1 MQSKRRKQNYDHQ
14 RLGIIMKKLFAIIML
29 FGFTSM
35 ALASDYVVHHN
46 NKSIDIPTQANQI
59 QILNFWAAWCGPC
72 RREMPDMNKWYL
84 QKGKKQNIA
93 MIGIA
98 IDHEQNITNFLKTT
112 PVNYPIWR
120 YTGKDSRK
128 LLLSY
133 GNKLG
138 GFPFTVVRMNGCET
152 TWTTVGELTI
162 DRLEQSIAGVKKACI
177 KT

>member
-1 MQSKRRKQNYDHQ
+1 
-14 RLGIIMKKLFAIIML
+14 MKKLLAAMVL
-29 FGFTSM
+29 ASLTSV
-35 ALASDYVVHHN
+35 AYASDYVVHQN
-46 NKSIDIPTQANQI
+46 NKPIDIPTQANQI
-59 QILNFWAAWCGPC
+59 QVLNFWASWCGPC
-72 RREMPDMNKWYL
+72 RKEMPDMNKWYL
-84 QKGKKQNIA
+84 QKGKKENVA

-98 IDHEQNITNFLKTT
+98 IDREQNITNFLKTT

-138 GFPFTVVRMNGCET
+138 AFPFTVVRMHNCST

-162 DRLEQSIAGVKKACI
+162 ARLEQSIQGVKKACT
-177 KT
+177 KA